1 MSPAIRV
8 ITIDTGRLPEETFQ
22 MIETVRGHY
31 GLSIEVVAPETSE
44 VESMVHQN
52 GPNLF
57 YSSVP
62 QRMLCCQV
70 RKVRA
75 LAKKLEDLRAY
86 AVGLRRSQTAARFTQ
101 PKIEANADRIKICP
115 LADWTE
121 RQVRDYTLQHDV
133 PRHPLYEKGYRSIG
147 CAPCMRPT
155 RPDEDERAGRW
166 WWEADSKK
174 ECGLHFSP
182 SGKVERTVDV
192 LLRQVLDTSHA

>member
-1 MSPAIRV
+1 
-8 ITIDTGRLPEETFQ
+8 
-22 MIETVRGHY
+22 MIETVRSHY
-31 GLSIEVVAPETSE
+31 GISIEVAAPETGE

-70 RKVRA
+70 RKVRT
-75 LAKKLEDLRAY
+75 LAKKLEELRAY
-86 AVGLRRSQTAARFTQ
+86 AVGLRRSQAATRFTQ
-101 PKIEANADRIKICP
+101 PKIEANADRIKMSP

-121 RQVRDYTLQHDV
+121 RQVQDYTFQHDV

-147 CAPCMRPT
+147 CAPCMRPA

-182 SGKVERTVDV
+182 SGKMERTVDV
-192 LLRQVLDTSHA
+192 LLRQVLDTSNA